1 MAHQGMC
8 LITYLDS
15 LCARVLKS
23 KYFPHGN
30 LLDMAP
36 AGEASPMWR
45 AIEHGVE
52 LLKHGVIKR
61 IGDGESTH
69 IWRDNWILR
78 QPNLKPSDATHMC
91 RLRRVSQL
99 MKTGHNEWDM
109 RILCQFF
116 YPWDVDDI
124 LKIKLPMLKTS
135 DWVAWNYENI
145 GGFSVCSAYHLA
157 LMRATNMDEV
167 GTSSERGGE
176 QKCGQRSGSCQYFQR
191 CTTSLQS
198 LFAPMRRL

>member
-23 KYFPHGN
+23 KYSPQGN

-61 IGDGESTH
+61 IGDGEST
-69 IWRDNWILR
+69 
-78 QPNLKPSDATHMC
+78 
-91 RLRRVSQL
+91 
-99 MKTGHNEWDM
+99 
-109 RILCQFF
+109 RI
-116 YPWDVDDI
+116 
-124 LKIKLPMLKTS
+124 
-135 DWVAWNYENI
+135 
-145 GGFSVCSAYHLA
+145 
-157 LMRATNMDEV
+157 
-167 GTSSERGGE
+167 
-176 QKCGQRSGSCQYFQR
+176 
-191 CTTSLQS
+191 
-198 LFAPMRRL
+198 